1 MIAVLLLVA
10 LQTHTA
16 TASERFDPRG
26 QGASLAWEMRNK
38 LMSGLVTPEEVVRVV
53 TSRPV
58 ADRRAFLGAWT
69 MAAPSTQDAI
79 EIRRAVEDSITY
91 GDVIEKQ
98 TEPGQAKVPRLPSP
112 EEEAKPPP
120 KIFEIRP
127 PRAPDAPSPFAAG
140 ALSFFFGMGIGNHYA
155 GAHLYGIGV
164 LVAEVVGILVAVAGA
179 GSGESSL
186 TILGLVGFA
195 AGWIADWSGA
205 VYHAANWKVSPN
217 ARYVEGGRVGVQLL
231 DLRF

>member
-1 MIAVLLLVA
+1 
-10 LQTHTA
+10 
-16 TASERFDPRG
+16 
-26 QGASLAWEMRNK
+26 MRNK
-38 LMSGLVTPEEVVRVV
+38 LMSGLVSPQEVVRVV

-69 MAAPSTQDAI
+69 MAAPSTEEAI
-79 EIRRAVEDSITY
+79 EIRRAVEDSIEF
-91 GDVIEKQ
+91 GEVIEKE
-98 TEPGQAKVPRLPSP
+98 TEPGKAKVPRLPPP
-112 EEEAKPPP
+112 EDAAKPPP
-120 KIFEIRP
+120 TIFEIPP
-127 PRAPDAPSPFAAG
+127 PRAPDAPSPYAAG

-186 TILGLVGFA
+186 TILGLLTFVG
-195 AGWIADWSGA
+195 GWIADWSGA
-205 VYHAANWKVSPN
+205 VYHAVNWKVSPN
-217 ARYVEGGRVGVQLL
+217 ARYVEGGRVGVQLI